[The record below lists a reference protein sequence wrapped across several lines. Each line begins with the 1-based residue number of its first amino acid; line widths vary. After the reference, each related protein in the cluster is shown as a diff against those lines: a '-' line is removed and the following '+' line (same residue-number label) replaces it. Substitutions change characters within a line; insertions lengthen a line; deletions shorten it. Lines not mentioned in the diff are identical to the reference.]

1 MIDYNPEKHYDKLL
15 NYIVEAYLAGE
26 ELDMPLLPHKNN
38 GEPNICLFTGEE
50 WYIFPNKEQYRQLF
64 ADAYSKH
71 IEFLH
76 RTDQEP
82 KNTVYSNGNSQYEP
96 ELNSMSKAFFDWIHQ
111 PTEEGIVL
119 TKGDKQLLMTSE
131 PYWSKEEQNKKSEME
146 QWVEEKTQKLV
157 EAGMDEQEARKWAC
171 IGWVSHCID
180 TPEYENFDYGD
191 FRDLM
196 TNKSNKQKQS
206 HP

>member
-26 ELDMPLLPHKNN
+26 ELDMPLLPHNNN
-38 GEPNICLFTGEE
+38 GKTSKVLFTGEE
-50 WYIFPNKEQYRQLF
+50 FFNFPDREPYLKLFVDAEQLYK
-64 ADAYSKH
+64 SKLN
-71 IEFLH
+71 E
-76 RTDQEP
+76 
-82 KNTVYSNGNSQYEP
+82 SQSSIY
-96 ELNSMSKAFFDWIHQ
+96 NWDCK
-111 PTEEGIVL
+111 PTEEGVLFTKDDKNIV
-119 TKGDKQLLMTSE
+119 MTSE

-157 EAGMDEQEARKWAC
+157 EAGINEQEARKWAC

-180 TPEYENFDYGD
+180 TSEYKSFDYGD

-196 TNKSNKQKQS
+196 TDKSNKQKQS